1 VLNAEKR
8 EALIIKRAED
18 AKEKAEFAEAAA
30 REAAAM
36 DHFKRSGQVP
46 RLVGLSG
53 SSSSSQPAAAAGG
66 GGVSKEWATT
76 IPEGELHLGT
86 LPTSG
91 WAHGGA
97 GAGGAGGLS
106 GADGEPMGAR
116 AAAKAAR
123 RASRAAAKA
132 LKAKKR
138 NPKQVPTLNSESAL
152 EHPTASAG
160 GLDELLTES
169 PAFPFP
175 RAVHLRERRARDPD
189 LQGDSDDDSD
199 DSEGSAHRDDDDE
212 DGAFDSDSEDS
223 IESDDYDEDPKEASV
238 TSTADEAVRL
248 AMVFAA
254 TGGVAFGG
262 AAARPVSPGGLG
274 APTPRTPRTG
284 RSDSSH
290 GATHRAGAAAARAEA
305 EDLASKVTQ
314 YMGGPPVDG
323 VGAELKMLFS
333 TLPVTPAAFAR
344 GKVSTPAFMHSMISP
359 CIDPG
364 DITGNKVIDC
374 RSFSALALDSC
385 FEMFSAPFGFSVFV
399 NMPSNYTLVI
409 FILYFCFF
417 FCHAIGAHSVTLAGR
432 PPPFH
437 GPRRRRRG
445 ATGHRTRRRR
455 PRRRAPHREPPHHC
469 QPQRQEHRAPSS
481 GRHQHC
487 SKQQRRRDAHG
498 RLEHGAQPGFER
510 RRCFDRPVH

>member
-1 VLNAEKR
+1 
-8 EALIIKRAED
+8 
-18 AKEKAEFAEAAA
+18 
-30 REAAAM
+30 
-36 DHFKRSGQVP
+36 
-46 RLVGLSG
+46 
-53 SSSSSQPAAAAGG
+53 
-66 GGVSKEWATT
+66 
-76 IPEGELHLGT
+76 
-86 LPTSG
+86 
-91 WAHGGA
+91 
-97 GAGGAGGLS
+97 
-106 GADGEPMGAR
+106 MGAR

-132 LKAKKR
+132 LKTKKR

-189 LQGDSDDDSD
+189 LQGDSDDDDDSD
-199 DSEGSAHRDDDDE
+199 DSEHRDDDDDDE
-212 DGAFDSDSEDS
+212 EGAFDSDSEDS
-223 IESDDYDEDPKEASV
+223 IESDDYDEDPKDAQV

-248 AMVFAA
+248 AQAFAA

-262 AAARPVSPGGLG
+262 APARPVSPGGLG

-290 GATHRAGAAAARAEA
+290 GATHRASAAAARAEA

-333 TLPVTPAAFAR
+333 TLPVTAAAFAR

-364 DITGNKVIDC
+364 DITGDKASYTHFTVCPLTRIIIQGDVLQ
-374 RSFSALALDSC
+374 FS
-385 FEMFSAPFGFSVFV
+385 SA
-399 NMPSNYTLVI
+399 
-409 FILYFCFF
+409 
-417 FCHAIGAHSVTLAGR
+417 R
-432 PPPFH
+432 PPF
-437 GPRRRRRG
+437 
-445 ATGHRTRRRR
+445 TS
-455 PRRRAPHREPPHHC
+455 
-469 QPQRQEHRAPSS
+469 PSPN
-481 GRHQHC
+481 
-487 SKQQRRRDAHG
+487 
-498 RLEHGAQPGFER
+498 L
-510 RRCFDRPVH
+510 

>member
-1 VLNAEKR
+1 
-8 EALIIKRAED
+8 
-18 AKEKAEFAEAAA
+18 
-30 REAAAM
+30 M

-46 RLVGLSG
+46 RLVGLAG
-53 SSSSSQPAAAAGG
+53 SSSQP
-66 GGVSKEWATT
+66 GGVPPKEWATT
-76 IPEGELHLGT
+76 IPEGGLHLGT
-86 LPTSG
+86 LPASG
-91 WAHGGA
+91 WSHGTGA
-97 GAGGAGGLS
+97 GAGGVGGAGGGRV
-106 GADGEPMGAR
+106 GADEEPMGAR

-132 LKAKKR
+132 LKTKKR

-189 LQGDSDDDSD
+189 LQGDSDDDDDSD
-199 DSEGSAHRDDDDE
+199 DSEHRDDDDDDE
-212 DGAFDSDSEDS
+212 EGAFDSDSEDS
-223 IESDDYDEDPKEASV
+223 IESDDYDEDPKDAQV

-248 AMVFAA
+248 AQAFAA
-254 TGGVAFGG
+254 TGGVTFGG
-262 AAARPVSPGGLG
+262 APARPVSPGGLG

-290 GATHRAGAAAARAEA
+290 GATHRASAAAARAEA

-333 TLPVTPAAFAR
+333 TLPVTAAAFAR

-364 DITGNKVIDC
+364 DITGDKASYTHFTVCPLTRIIIQGDVLQ
-374 RSFSALALDSC
+374 FSLAR
-385 FEMFSAPFGFSVFV
+385 
-399 NMPSNYTLVI
+399 PSIT
-409 FILYFCFF
+409 
-417 FCHAIGAHSVTLAGR
+417 S
-432 PPPFH
+432 
-437 GPRRRRRG
+437 
-445 ATGHRTRRRR
+445 
-455 PRRRAPHREPPHHC
+455 
-469 QPQRQEHRAPSS
+469 PSPN
-481 GRHQHC
+481 
-487 SKQQRRRDAHG
+487 
-498 RLEHGAQPGFER
+498 L
-510 RRCFDRPVH
+510 